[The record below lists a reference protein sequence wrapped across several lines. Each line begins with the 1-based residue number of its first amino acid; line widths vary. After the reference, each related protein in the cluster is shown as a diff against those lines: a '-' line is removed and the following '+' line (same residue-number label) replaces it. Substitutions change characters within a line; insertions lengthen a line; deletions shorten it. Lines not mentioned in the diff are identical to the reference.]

1 MPDGSMPREPNLT
14 DAFSRI
20 LATSGGCIGA
30 FEAWPAGKMT
40 RGSITA
46 VHDGLTRRYPSCGG
60 FVDFH
65 PGKSHPD
72 ASMPMV
78 ADLAET
84 PLFARPGNAD
94 HETGIRQMAARSR
107 SNSIPAATRT

>member
-1 MPDGSMPREPNLT
+1 MPDGPMPREPNVT
-14 DAFSRI
+14 GTFSRV

-30 FEAWPAGKMT
+30 FATWPVGKMT
-40 RGSITA
+40 RCGITA
-46 VHDGLTRRYPSCGG
+46 TQKGITRRHPSCGG

-78 ADLAET
+78 ADLVET
-84 PLFARPGNAD
+84 PLLARPGNAD
-94 HETGIRQMAARSR
+94 HETGIRQMAACSR
-107 SNSIPAATRT
+107 LISIPAATRT